1 MGIKIIY
8 TEDNQVRL
16 LQKVIQ
22 LVLRDWD
29 YLANECGDVLITLQ
43 LESGDEIEI
52 NTGYGVCDWIEN
64 YLDESD
70 MHSCY
75 ESWSGYSGS
84 CEYPV
89 GGSKE
94 YHHSNEDNKYRN
106 PDRRALVEWVL
117 ECTDLAIEYMENE
130 DE

>member
-1 MGIKIIY
+1 MGTKIIY
-8 TEDNQVRL
+8 TKDNLVRL
-16 LQKVIQ
+16 FRDVCA

-29 YLANECGDVLITLQ
+29 EIAAVEDGDYITLQ

-117 ECTDLAIEYMENE
+117 ECTDLAIEYMENA

>member
-8 TEDNQVRL
+8 TKDNLVRL
-16 LQKVIQ
+16 FRDVCA

-29 YLANECGDVLITLQ
+29 EIAAVEDGDYITLQ